1 MNSLKHSCILPNI
14 LCTWVN
20 ISNRL
25 LIVTGDHTI
34 LFCKIMICFTV
45 KADKTNPPK
54 KTSLQDESCLPDK
67 QRWVI
72 LRVTSCWI
80 SETDNFFFFVPF
92 LFLFSFFFS
101 FYKHSA
107 LLIPKQNLI
116 SMSLYPPRERKP
128 LAIRSTLVVYK
139 PPAVQCPGMR
149 MPNVGLGMSVID
161 SLTSYFHLTKY
172 LVHSCAFKACIFT
185 EHPILKDH
193 CVYFP

>member
-1 MNSLKHSCILPNI
+1 MLKGKYMTNLTANFISLMNSLKHSCILPNI

-92 LFLFSFFFS
+92 LFFFPFTS
-101 FYKHSA
+101 IQPFWYLNRTWFQWVYI
-107 LLIPKQNLI
+107 LLGRG
-116 SMSLYPPRERKP
+116 SR
-128 LAIRSTLVVYK
+128 
-139 PPAVQCPGMR
+139 
-149 MPNVGLGMSVID
+149 
-161 SLTSYFHLTKY
+161 
-172 LVHSCAFKACIFT
+172 
-185 EHPILKDH
+185 
-193 CVYFP
+193 